1 MTDDTPDAEELL
13 QQSKTQKR
21 HETDPADITVADE
34 PTLVDAVADAYA
46 SDISENLT
54 IRDGNLAAL
63 FAGLEETGELEAVIE
78 AAADDWT
85 TTDGTSKAEAL
96 RLLVR
101 VALGE
106 VAPETLEAG
115 AKGYQQFRESQD
127 YEFLKPISESLPN
140 PYSGYIYCIYFC
152 YTTWRRI

>member
-1 MTDDTPDAEELL
+1 
-13 QQSKTQKR
+13 
-21 HETDPADITVADE
+21 VADE

-54 IRDGNLAAL
+54 IRDNLAAL

-78 AAADDWT
+78 AAADELDRDR
-85 TTDGTSKAEAL
+85 DGTSKAEAL

-127 YEFLKPISESLPN
+127 YEF
-140 PYSGYIYCIYFC
+140 
-152 YTTWRRI
+152 

>member
-1 MTDDTPDAEELL
+1 
-13 QQSKTQKR
+13 
-21 HETDPADITVADE
+21 VADE

-78 AAADDWT
+78 AAADELDRDR
-85 TTDGTSKAEAL
+85 DGTSKAEAL

-101 VALGE
+101 VALGEE

-127 YEFLKPISESLPN
+127 YEF
-140 PYSGYIYCIYFC
+140 
-152 YTTWRRI
+152 

>member
-1 MTDDTPDAEELL
+1 
-13 QQSKTQKR
+13 
-21 HETDPADITVADE
+21 VADE

-78 AAADDWT
+78 AAADELDRDR
-85 TTDGTSKAEAL
+85 DGTSKAEAL

-127 YEFLKPISESLPN
+127 YEF
-140 PYSGYIYCIYFC
+140 
-152 YTTWRRI
+152 

>member
-1 MTDDTPDAEELL
+1 MTDDNDTNAAEELL

-21 HETDPADITVADE
+21 HQTDPEVSGEDSRDLA
-34 PTLVDAVADAYA
+34 DAVADAYA

-63 FAGLEETGELEAVIE
+63 FAGLEQTGELESVINV
-78 AAADDWT
+78 AAEELGREP
-85 TTDGTSKAEAL
+85 DGTSKAEAL

-106 VAPETLEAG
+106 VAPETLDAG
-115 AKGYQQFRESQD
+115 AEGYQQYRESQD
-127 YEFLKPISESLPN
+127 YEF
-140 PYSGYIYCIYFC
+140 
-152 YTTWRRI
+152 

>member
-1 MTDDTPDAEELL
+1 M
-13 QQSKTQKR
+13 
-21 HETDPADITVADE
+21 ADE

-78 AAADDWT
+78 AAADELDRDR
-85 TTDGTSKAEAL
+85 DGTSKAEAL

-127 YEFLKPISESLPN
+127 YEF
-140 PYSGYIYCIYFC
+140 
-152 YTTWRRI
+152 

>member
-78 AAADDWT
+78 AAADELDRDR
-85 TTDGTSKAEAL
+85 DGTSKAEAL
-96 RLLVR
+96 R
-101 VALGE
+101 GW
-106 VAPETLEAG
+106 
-115 AKGYQQFRESQD
+115 FESRSARWPQRR
-127 YEFLKPISESLPN
+127 LKPVPKATSSSASHKTTSSETH
-140 PYSGYIYCIYFC
+140 F
-152 YTTWRRI
+152 